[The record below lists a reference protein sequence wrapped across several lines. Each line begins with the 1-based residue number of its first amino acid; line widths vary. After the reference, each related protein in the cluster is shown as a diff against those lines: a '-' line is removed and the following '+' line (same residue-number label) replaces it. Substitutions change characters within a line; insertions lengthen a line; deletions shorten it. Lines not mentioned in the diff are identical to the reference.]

1 VATCFEKIKT
11 KARQLERKTFTL
23 YLAYRHPATPWY
35 AKIFAAVVVGYAFSP
50 IDLIPDFIPVLGY
63 LDDLLLV
70 PLGIKLALK
79 MIPEEVLSEARQ
91 QAAQEFE
98 GEKPKRW
105 IVGAI
110 IILIWIAFAALVIT
124 WTVGWVR
131 NLRSG
136 QL

>member
-1 VATCFEKIKT
+1 MATCFEKIKT
-11 KARQLERKTFTL
+11 KARQLEGETFTL